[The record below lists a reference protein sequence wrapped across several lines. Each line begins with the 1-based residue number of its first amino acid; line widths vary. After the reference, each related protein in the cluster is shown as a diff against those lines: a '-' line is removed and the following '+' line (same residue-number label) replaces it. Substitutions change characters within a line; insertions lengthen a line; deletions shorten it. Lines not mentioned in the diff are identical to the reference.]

1 MESFRTVIKGW
12 LGKVLL
18 VLFLTP
24 LALVGIEGYFSG
36 SNKADVVK
44 SVNGQD
50 ISNKDLESATKNYK
64 DQYLSMVK
72 GDESL
77 LNQPVIQQKALDA
90 LIARSLLQQQAEKLG
105 ISLSDTQLEQ
115 MLAQQPS
122 FQENGKFSQK
132 LYENYLRSVGMTNQA
147 LIASLRQDHALKM
160 ISSTLLDYAL
170 VSQSDLHQLASLQT
184 EQRTLHLASIKLDD
198 YKKGLTASTQ
208 EITEY
213 YNKHKNEFKQVAS
226 VDVDYVVLSPALLP
240 QTNLNI
246 TEADLQQAYKAFVE
260 KQQKDAKREVKH
272 ILITTDARDA
282 AAAQKIANDVYAKI
296 QGGMSFAQA
305 AAQFSE
311 DPTSKAQ
318 GGLVDA
324 YAPGIFSADF
334 DNAVNALKNG
344 EVSKPVKTQYGYHI
358 IEANAPVANIPSF
371 ESEKARLTAEV
382 QKAKTAN
389 LFSDTVNSLNEMVVG
404 NDSLEAVA
412 QEVKGARVESLNG
425 VTLTTQNPYLSD
437 LNVKAKLFNDDV
449 KNGDRNASSNIQLA
463 NGDTIWIKVRN
474 YHAAGVKP
482 LDQATAEVKAKVI
495 DAKAYKAAQ
504 AKISKILA
512 DFKALPAAQV
522 VAKSQVTFED
532 AGTFARSQGLKRAI
546 ERAAFSIPA
555 PTKEG
560 MWSATTAKLPNEL
573 VIVAVSNVNTNAA
586 NELPPEQIA
595 ELTKLYQQFRGQQLL
610 EDYTDYL
617 KSQAKIK

>member
-36 SNKADVVK
+36 SNKADVAK

-246 TEADLQQAYKAFVE
+246 TEADLQQAYKVFVE
-260 KQQKDAKREVKH
+260 KQRKDAKREVKH

-344 EVSKPVKTQYGYHI
+344 EISKPVKTQYGYHI
-358 IEANAPVANIPSF
+358 IEAHAP
-371 ESEKARLTAEV
+371 
-382 QKAKTAN
+382 
-389 LFSDTVNSLNEMVVG
+389 MV
-404 NDSLEAVA
+404 
-412 QEVKGARVESLNG
+412 
-425 VTLTTQNPYLSD
+425 
-437 LNVKAKLFNDDV
+437 
-449 KNGDRNASSNIQLA
+449 
-463 NGDTIWIKVRN
+463 
-474 YHAAGVKP
+474 
-482 LDQATAEVKAKVI
+482 
-495 DAKAYKAAQ
+495 
-504 AKISKILA
+504 
-512 DFKALPAAQV
+512 
-522 VAKSQVTFED
+522 
-532 AGTFARSQGLKRAI
+532 
-546 ERAAFSIPA
+546 
-555 PTKEG
+555 
-560 MWSATTAKLPNEL
+560 KLP
-573 VIVAVSNVNTNAA
+573 
-586 NELPPEQIA
+586 
-595 ELTKLYQQFRGQQLL
+595 
-610 EDYTDYL
+610 
-617 KSQAKIK
+617 

>member
-334 DNAVNALKNG
+334 DNAVNGLKNG